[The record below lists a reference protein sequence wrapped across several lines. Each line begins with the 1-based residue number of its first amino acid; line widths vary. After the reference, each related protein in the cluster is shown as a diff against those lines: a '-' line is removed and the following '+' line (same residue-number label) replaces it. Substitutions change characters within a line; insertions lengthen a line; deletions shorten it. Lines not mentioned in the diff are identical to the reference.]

1 GAAHDPLHGRGR
13 AARRPGGGHRPRPPA
28 RAGLPRRPRGRR
40 AAGPAAGADPG
51 GRRRRRAGR
60 CRRRAHRGGRQRS
73 PARPRR
79 PGGDPRGDG
88 VVRRAGAA
96 PHRGVGG
103 RGRLG
108 GRVPAADRQA
118 GAPVTAAAA
127 TSPAAGPLQ
136 RLRAQTAMELRLL
149 LRNGENLL
157 VAFGIP
163 LLVLVFFSLVDV
175 LPTDGRPVDFLVPG
189 VLALSVMSTALVSL
203 GISTGFERYY
213 LVLKR
218 LGATPLRRSELVAAK
233 ALAVCAV
240 EAVQV
245 VVVIGVA
252 AWGLGWRASAPR
264 LGLALAAMLAGT
276 AALAGIGL
284 AMAGRLRAVSTLALA
299 NVTYVV

>member
-1 GAAHDPLHGRGR
+1 M
-13 AARRPGGGHRPRPPA
+13 
-28 RAGLPRRPRGRR
+28 
-40 AAGPAAGADPG
+40 
-51 GRRRRRAGR
+51 
-60 CRRRAHRGGRQRS
+60 
-73 PARPRR
+73 
-79 PGGDPRGDG
+79 
-88 VVRRAGAA
+88 
-96 PHRGVGG
+96 
-103 RGRLG
+103 
-108 GRVPAADRQA
+108 
-118 GAPVTAAAA
+118 TAATA

-276 AALAGIGL
+276 AAFAGIGL
-284 AMAGRLRAVSTLALA
+284 AMAGRLRAVATLALA
-299 NVTYVV
+299 NVTYVVLLLTSGIAVPLERLPAPLATVARLLPAAPLAQLLRAALADAAVAAGDALVLGAWAVGATVLAARVFRWE

>member
-1 GAAHDPLHGRGR
+1 M
-13 AARRPGGGHRPRPPA
+13 
-28 RAGLPRRPRGRR
+28 
-40 AAGPAAGADPG
+40 
-51 GRRRRRAGR
+51 
-60 CRRRAHRGGRQRS
+60 
-73 PARPRR
+73 
-79 PGGDPRGDG
+79 
-88 VVRRAGAA
+88 
-96 PHRGVGG
+96 
-103 RGRLG
+103 
-108 GRVPAADRQA
+108 
-118 GAPVTAAAA
+118 TAATA

-276 AALAGIGL
+276 AAFAGIGL
-284 AMAGRLRAVSTLALA
+284 AMAGRLRAVATLALA
-299 NVTYVV
+299 NVTYVVLLLTSGIAVPLERLPAPLATVARLLPAAPLAQLLRAALGDAPVAAGDALVLGAWAVGATVLAARVFRWE

>member
-1 GAAHDPLHGRGR
+1 
-13 AARRPGGGHRPRPPA
+13 
-28 RAGLPRRPRGRR
+28 
-40 AAGPAAGADPG
+40 
-51 GRRRRRAGR
+51 
-60 CRRRAHRGGRQRS
+60 
-73 PARPRR
+73 
-79 PGGDPRGDG
+79 
-88 VVRRAGAA
+88 
-96 PHRGVGG
+96 
-103 RGRLG
+103 
-108 GRVPAADRQA
+108 
-118 GAPVTAAAA
+118 VTAATA

-276 AALAGIGL
+276 AAFAGIGL
-284 AMAGRLRAVSTLALA
+284 AMAGRLRAVATLALA
-299 NVTYVV
+299 NVTYVVLLLTSGIAVPLERLPAPLATVARLLPAAPLAQLLRAALGDAPVAAGDALVLGAWAVGATVLAARVFRWE